1 MWNTTID
8 NRVTKTEINSPA
20 TGIIQKSNPKSFFL
34 RMQNGSE
41 LSKEIFSKNPEY
53 KNVKVAVIQVLL
65 MDKEWLLV
73 ELVDESEL

>member
-1 MWNTTID
+1 MWNTT
-8 NRVTKTEINSPA
+8 NNTNKTEINSPA

-41 LSKEIFSKNPEY
+41 LSKQIFSQNPVH
-53 KNVKVAVIQVLL
+53 KMLKVAVIQVLL

-73 ELVDESEL
+73 ELVAESEL

>member
-1 MWNTTID
+1 MWNTT
-8 NRVTKTEINSPA
+8 NNTNKTEINSPA

-41 LSKEIFSKNPEY
+41 LSKEIFSQNPVY
-53 KNVKVAVIQVLL
+53 NRTKVAVIQVLL

-73 ELVDESEL
+73 ELVAESEL